1 MTHLL
6 PQEIVARL
14 RSRLKRLYPDCVKQ
28 SMNRLRMMI
37 GRYGVGYDLAPTKE
51 ARPAG
56 AKTPPSLWN
65 EKDAVLITYGD
76 SICSPGKPPLSTLR
90 QFAARHWTRA
100 FSTIHLL
107 PFYPWSSDDGFSV
120 IHYRKVDPALGDWQH
135 VRALKEH
142 FDLMFDW
149 VLNHVSSKS
158 PWFRDYR
165 NCILPYRNF
174 FIEESP
180 NADLSQVVRPRT
192 SPLLTPVATKAGQ
205 RHVWTTFSAD
215 QVDLNWRHP
224 DVFFEMLDVL
234 FHYIANGARIIRL
247 DAVAFLWKKTDTT
260 CLHLEETHEI
270 IRLLR
275 DILQIADPSVL
286 LLTETNVP
294 QEENIRYFGDGDEAH
309 LVYQFSLPPLL
320 LHGLL
325 KNTAKHLSQWAKS
338 LPKLPSNTAFFNFTA
353 SHDGIGVRPLEG
365 ILPSKEIDFL
375 CDEIKKRG
383 GLLSYRSQPDGS
395 KSLYEINATYFS
407 ALSDV
412 EPKNNRQNE
421 AKFLCSQLV
430 ALSLKGIPGVYLH
443 SLTATQNDY
452 PGVEASGMPRRIN
465 RKKWDENELEQIL
478 QNPQS
483 SSHRIFFHLIE
494 LLKRRA
500 ICDAFHPDSSQEILD
515 LDDQVFALL
524 RKSTSGNQVFCLF
537 NFTDQTL
544 KLEIRPFVAAEK
556 PRELVSNTEWS
567 RPQSPITLEPYQTL
581 WLLSQT

>member
-6 PQEIVARL
+6 PQDIVARL
-14 RSRLKRLYPDCVKQ
+14 RSRLKRLYPDCAEQ

-37 GRYGVGYDLAPTKE
+37 GRYGVGYDLAP
-51 ARPAG
+51 ANAAQPAS
-56 AKTPPSLWN
+56 AKTSPSLWS

-76 SICSPGKPPLSTLR
+76 SVCSPGKPPLATLR
-90 QFAARHWTRA
+90 QFAARHLTGA

-120 IHYRKVDPALGDWQH
+120 IHYRKVNPTLGDWQH
-135 VRALKEH
+135 VRALKDH

-149 VLNHVSSKS
+149 VLNHVSSKN

-174 FIEESP
+174 FLEESP

-205 RHVWTTFSAD
+205 KHVWTTFSAD

-247 DAVAFLWKKTDTT
+247 DAVAFLWKKTGTA

-309 LVYQFSLPPLL
+309 MVYQFSLPPLL

-325 KNTAKHLSQWAKS
+325 KNTAKHLSQWAKA
-338 LPKLPSNTAFFNFTA
+338 LPKLPPNTAFFNFTA
-353 SHDGIGVRPLEG
+353 SHDGVGVRPLEG

-375 CDEIKKRG
+375 CAEIKKRG

-412 EPKNNRQNE
+412 EPKNSRQNE

-443 SLTATQNDY
+443 SLTATQNDHS
-452 PGVEASGMPRRIN
+452 GVEASGMPRRIN
-465 RKKWDENELEQIL
+465 RKKWDEKELEQIL

-483 SSHRIFFHLIE
+483 SCHRIFFHLVEI
-494 LLKRRA
+494 LRRRA
-500 ICDAFHPDSSQEILD
+500 LCDAFHPDSSQEILD
-515 LDDQVFALL
+515 LDDRVFALL
-524 RKSTSGNQVFCLF
+524 RKSASGNQVFCLF

-544 KLEIRPFVAAEK
+544 KLEIRPFIAAEK
-556 PRELVSNTEWS
+556 PRELISNTEWS

-581 WLLSQT
+581 WLLSQP

>member
-6 PQEIVARL
+6 PQDIVARL
-14 RSRLKRLYPDCVKQ
+14 RSRLKRLYPDCAEQ
-28 SMNRLRMMI
+28 SMHRLRMMI
-37 GRYGVGYDLAPTKE
+37 GRYGVGYDLAP
-51 ARPAG
+51 ANSASPAG
-56 AKTPPSLWN
+56 AEASTSLWS

-76 SICSPGKPPLSTLR
+76 SVCSPGKPPLSTLR
-90 QFAARHWTRA
+90 QFAARHLTGA

-120 IHYRKVDPALGDWQH
+120 IHYRKVNPALGDWQH
-135 VRALKEH
+135 VRALKDH

-149 VLNHVSSKS
+149 VLNHVSGKS

-165 NCILPYRNF
+165 NRILPYRNF

-192 SPLLTPVATKAGQ
+192 SPLLTPVTTKAGQ
-205 RHVWTTFSAD
+205 KHVWTTFSAD

-247 DAVAFLWKKTDTT
+247 DAVAFLWKKTGTT

-275 DILQIADPSVL
+275 NILQIAAPSVI

-294 QEENIRYFGDGDEAH
+294 QEENIRYFGNGDEAH
-309 LVYQFSLPPLL
+309 MVYQFSLPPLL

-338 LPKLPSNTAFFNFTA
+338 LPKLPLNTAFFNFTA

-365 ILPSKEIDFL
+365 ILPPEEIEFL
-375 CDEIKKRG
+375 CAEIKKRG
-383 GLLSYRSQPDGS
+383 GLLSFRSQPDGS

-407 ALSDV
+407 ALSDI
-412 EPKNNRQNE
+412 ESKNSQQSE

-430 ALSLKGIPGVYLH
+430 ALALKGIPGVYLH
-443 SLTATQNDY
+443 SLTATQNDHS
-452 PGVEASGMPRRIN
+452 GVEASGMPRRIN

-483 SSHRIFFHLIE
+483 SSHQIFFRLTEI
-494 LLKRRA
+494 LKRRA
-500 ICDAFHPDSSQEILD
+500 RCDAFHPDASQKILD
-515 LDDQVFALL
+515 LDDRVFALL
-524 RKSTSGNQVFCLF
+524 RKSPSGNQVFCLF

-544 KLEIRPFVAAEK
+544 KLEIRPFIAAEK
-556 PRELVSNTEWS
+556 PRELISNTEWS

-581 WLLSQT
+581 WLLSQP

>member
-6 PQEIVARL
+6 PQDIVARL
-14 RSRLKRLYPDCVKQ
+14 RSRLGRLYPDCAEQ

-37 GRYGVGYDLAPTKE
+37 GRYGVGYDLAPADSTQ
-51 ARPAG
+51 PGG
-56 AKTPPSLWN
+56 AETSASLWS

-76 SICSPGKPPLSTLR
+76 SIGSLGKPPLTALR
-90 QFAARHWTRA
+90 QFAARRLTGA

-120 IHYRKVDPALGDWQH
+120 IHYRKVDPALGDWRH
-135 VRALKEH
+135 IRALKEH

-149 VLNHVSSKS
+149 VLNHVSCKS

-180 NADLSQVVRPRT
+180 DADLSQVIRPRT
-192 SPLLTPVATKAGQ
+192 SPLLTSVTTKAGQ
-205 RHVWTTFSAD
+205 KHVWTTFSAD

-247 DAVAFLWKKTDTT
+247 DAVAFLWKKVGTT
-260 CLHLEETHEI
+260 CLHLEETHEV

-275 DILQIADPSVL
+275 DILRIAAPSVL

-294 QEENIRYFGDGDEAH
+294 QEENIRYFGKGDEAH
-309 LVYQFSLPPLL
+309 MVYQFSLPPLL

-338 LPKLPSNTAFFNFTA
+338 LPKLPPDTAFFNFTA

-365 ILPSKEIDFL
+365 ILPSEEIEFL
-375 CDEIKKRG
+375 CAEVKKRG

-412 EPKNNRQNE
+412 EPENHRQSE

-452 PGVEASGMPRRIN
+452 PGVKASGMPRRIN
-465 RKKWDENELEQIL
+465 REKWDENELEQTL
-478 QNPQS
+478 QDSQS
-483 SSHRIFFHLIE
+483 SCHRIFLRLVEI
-494 LLKRRA
+494 LRRRA
-500 ICDAFHPDSSQEILD
+500 LCDAFHPDSSQEILD
-515 LDDQVFALL
+515 LDDRVFVLL
-524 RKSTSGNQVFCLF
+524 RKSAIGNQVFCLF
-537 NFTDQTL
+537 NFTDQML
-544 KLEIRPFVAAEK
+544 ELEIRPFVAAEK
-556 PRELVSNTEWS
+556 PRELISNTEWS
-567 RPQSPITLEPYQTL
+567 RPQSPIALEPYQTL
-581 WLLSQT
+581 WLLSQP